1 MHEDKVIE
9 CKLNKELQF
18 SLGQKIVVGDR
29 VYFEP
34 DNGTGWI
41 KSLVPRRSFLARVRG
56 DSTRFSAFSQAIQ
69 TIAANIDIALI
80 VASVM
85 NPRFTPSLIDR
96 YLVICQNG
104 NVNPVICLNKA
115 DLSRERHPI
124 LNWYRLHLGLEVIE
138 ASTVTGEGMERLR
151 DCLHGKMSVLVGKSG
166 VGKTSI
172 INELIPGANLRTQ
185 PVGNKTGKG
194 KHTTAISNL
203 YRWDDESYIID
214 TPGVRSLGLE
224 HIEKGSLKYYFPE
237 FEEFEKYCKYTNC
250 IHEHEPECGI
260 KQAAVDG
267 KIDKYRYESYLRIL
281 ADASQ

>member
-1 MHEDKVIE
+1 
-9 CKLNKELQF
+9 
-18 SLGQKIVVGDR
+18 VGDR

-41 KSLVPRRSFLARVRG
+41 KSLVPRKSFLARVRG
-56 DSTRFSAFSQAIQ
+56 DSTRFSSFSQTNQ

-80 VASVM
+80 VATVV

-96 YLVICQNG
+96 YLIICQNG
-104 NVNPVICLNKA
+104 NVNPIICLNKV
-115 DLSRERHPI
+115 DLSKERHSI
-124 LNWYRLHLGLEVIE
+124 LNWYRLQLGLEVIE
-138 ASTVTGEGMERLR
+138 TSTVTGEGIGQLR
-151 DCLHGKMSVLVGKSG
+151 NYLRNNISVLVGKSG

-185 PVGNKTGKG
+185 PIGNKTGKG

-214 TPGVRSLGLE
+214 TPGIRSLGLE
-224 HIEKGSLKYYFPE
+224 HIEKYSFKYYFPE
-237 FEEFEKYCKYTNC
+237 FEEFERYCKYTNC

-260 KQAAVDG
+260 KRAVADG
-267 KIDKYRYESYLRIL
+267 KINKSRYESYLRIL
-281 ADASQ
+281 EDAS